1 MKNTIEQYY
10 FTIIYFTIL
19 LIFSISITDMFTNR
33 VLIYLIL
40 SIVIILSTLV
50 VESKINQSHNLQ
62 EKAKIMLFSM
72 VPINLIVITI
82 FWIFVFYF
90 DK

>member
-1 MKNTIEQYY
+1 MKNTIEQFY

-82 FWIFVFYF
+82 FWIFVF
-90 DK
+90 

>member
-1 MKNTIEQYY
+1 
-10 FTIIYFTIL
+10 
-19 LIFSISITDMFTNR
+19 SITDMFTNR

-82 FWIFVFYF
+82 FWIFVF
-90 DK
+90 

>member
-40 SIVIILSTLV
+40 SILIILSTLV

-82 FWIFVFYF
+82 FWIFVF
-90 DK
+90 

>member
-33 VLIYLIL
+33 ALIYLIL

-82 FWIFVFYF
+82 FWIFVF
-90 DK
+90 

>member
-19 LIFSISITDMFTNR
+19 LIFSISITDMFTNK

-82 FWIFVFYF
+82 FWIFVF
-90 DK
+90 

>member
-72 VPINLIVITI
+72 V
-82 FWIFVFYF
+82 
-90 DK
+90 

>member
-1 MKNTIEQYY
+1 
-10 FTIIYFTIL
+10 

-82 FWIFVFYF
+82 FWIFVF
-90 DK
+90 

>member
-82 FWIFVFYF
+82 FWIFVL
-90 DK
+90 

>member
-1 MKNTIEQYY
+1 EQYY

-82 FWIFVFYF
+82 FWIFVF
-90 DK
+90 

>member
-50 VESKINQSHNLQ
+50 VESKINQSHNL
-62 EKAKIMLFSM
+62 
-72 VPINLIVITI
+72 
-82 FWIFVFYF
+82 
-90 DK
+90 

>member
-1 MKNTIEQYY
+1 
-10 FTIIYFTIL
+10 
-19 LIFSISITDMFTNR
+19 DMFTNR

-82 FWIFVFYF
+82 FWIFVF
-90 DK
+90 

>member
-19 LIFSISITDMFTNR
+19 LIFSISITDMFTKR

-82 FWIFVFYF
+82 FWIFVF
-90 DK
+90 

>member
-40 SIVIILSTLV
+40 SIVVILSTLV

-82 FWIFVFYF
+82 FWIFVF
-90 DK
+90 

>member
-82 FWIFVFYF
+82 FLIFVF
-90 DK
+90 

>member
-50 VESKINQSHNLQ
+50 VEAKINQSHNLQ

-82 FWIFVFYF
+82 FWIFVF
-90 DK
+90 

>member
-82 FWIFVFYF
+82 F
-90 DK
+90 

>member
-72 VPINLIVITI
+72 VLINLIVITI
-82 FWIFVFYF
+82 FWIFVF
-90 DK
+90 

>member
-1 MKNTIEQYY
+1 
-10 FTIIYFTIL
+10 
-19 LIFSISITDMFTNR
+19 FTNR

-82 FWIFVFYF
+82 FWIFVF
-90 DK
+90 

>member
-19 LIFSISITDMFTNR
+19 LIFSISITDVFTNR

-82 FWIFVFYF
+82 FWIFVF
-90 DK
+90 

>member
-1 MKNTIEQYY
+1 MKNTIEKYY

-82 FWIFVFYF
+82 FWIFVF
-90 DK
+90 

>member
-19 LIFSISITDMFTNR
+19 LIFSISITDMYTNR

-82 FWIFVFYF
+82 FWIFVF
-90 DK
+90 

>member
-19 LIFSISITDMFTNR
+19 LIFSISMTDMFTNR

-82 FWIFVFYF
+82 FWIFVF
-90 DK
+90 

>member
-82 FWIFVFYF
+82 LWIFVF
-90 DK
+90 

>member
-82 FWIFVFYF
+82 FWIFIF
-90 DK
+90 

>member
-1 MKNTIEQYY
+1 MKNIIEQYY

-82 FWIFVFYF
+82 FWIFVF
-90 DK
+90 

>member
-82 FWIFVFYF
+82 IWIFVF
-90 DK
+90 

>member
-1 MKNTIEQYY
+1 
-10 FTIIYFTIL
+10 
-19 LIFSISITDMFTNR
+19 ISITDMFTNR

-82 FWIFVFYF
+82 FWIFVF
-90 DK
+90 

>member
-10 FTIIYFTIL
+10 STIIYFTIL

-82 FWIFVFYF
+82 FWIFVF
-90 DK
+90 

>member
-82 FWIFVFYF
+82 
-90 DK
+90 

>member
-19 LIFSISITDMFTNR
+19 FIFSISITDMFTNR

-82 FWIFVFYF
+82 FWIFVF
-90 DK
+90 

>member
-19 LIFSISITDMFTNR
+19 LIFSISITGMFTNR

-82 FWIFVFYF
+82 FWIFVF
-90 DK
+90 

>member
-1 MKNTIEQYY
+1 Y

-82 FWIFVFYF
+82 FWIFVF
-90 DK
+90 

>member
-72 VPINLIVITI
+72 VPINLIVIT
-82 FWIFVFYF
+82 
-90 DK
+90 

>member
-1 MKNTIEQYY
+1 MKNTIEHYY

-82 FWIFVFYF
+82 FWIFVF
-90 DK
+90 

>member
-19 LIFSISITDMFTNR
+19 LILSISITDMFTNR

-82 FWIFVFYF
+82 FWIFVF
-90 DK
+90 

>member
-19 LIFSISITDMFTNR
+19 SIFSISITDMFTNR

-82 FWIFVFYF
+82 FWIFVF
-90 DK
+90 

>member
-82 FWIFVFYF
+82 FWIFAF
-90 DK
+90 

>member
-10 FTIIYFTIL
+10 FTIIYFTML

-82 FWIFVFYF
+82 FWIFVF
-90 DK
+90 

>member
-1 MKNTIEQYY
+1 MKNTIEQY
-10 FTIIYFTIL
+10 YFTIL

-82 FWIFVFYF
+82 FWIFVF
-90 DK
+90 

>member
-1 MKNTIEQYY
+1 MKNTIEQCY

-82 FWIFVFYF
+82 FWIFVF
-90 DK
+90 